1 MHPLNESTDTAK
13 KCMILSEKASYKTI
27 CIINTI
33 IFGNIFMQQNNP
45 GKKGS
50 KNVSVLFRWDNYR

>member
-1 MHPLNESTDTAK
+1 MRVLIQKKKKHDTK
-13 KCMILSEKASYKTI
+13 WKGK
-27 CIINTI
+27 INTI

-50 KNVSVLFRWDNYR
+50 KNVSLIFRWDNYNFIFSLFSL